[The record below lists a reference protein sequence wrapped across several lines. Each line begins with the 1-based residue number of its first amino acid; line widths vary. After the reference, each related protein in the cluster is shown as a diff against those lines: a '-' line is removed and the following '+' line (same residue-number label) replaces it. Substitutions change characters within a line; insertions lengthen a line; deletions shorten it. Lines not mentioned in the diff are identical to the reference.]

1 MAFPITIVYWLAI
14 WPTDKIEGA
23 YNHFLNVEVHGMTL
37 LSLLTDFFL
46 SSFLFKRD
54 HFKYIAAV
62 TLIYLIM
69 NLTVTLV
76 DKPVYPVINWKDSI
90 SYVFGAVAVLLSI
103 GSFKIFSKIS
113 YKRYLKL

>member
-1 MAFPITIVYWLAI
+1 MKIWSFTILIYEIAFSMAFPITIVYWLAI

-76 DKPVYPVINWKDSI
+76 D
-90 SYVFGAVAVLLSI
+90 
-103 GSFKIFSKIS
+103 
-113 YKRYLKL
+113 